1 MMLVSEACRSA
12 SASEWSLRKGA
23 DGESTQARDAL
34 FEKSYRDCM
43 AAKGY
48 DVPPPSARAE

>member
-1 MMLVSEACRSA
+1 MMLVSESCRSA